1 MWQKAESSSCTV
13 SYDHIYSVAFLLWL
27 SKTSASSLAGRLLL
41 TDQKKIYYQNIFY
54 SYTRIGFHDS
64 SSIVSLLT
72 IPLKCF
78 NPYLMLPKPLWF
90 WWKHCTIFSKGSI
103 WWVWRSIQL
112 LSTSSYQG
120 KWEALLLPASFLVQ
134 TCILLER
141 GTEEWHQVHLPTHH
155 TALEELLQLNGLIR

>member
-1 MWQKAESSSCTV
+1 MWQKAESSSCNSQLW
-13 SYDHIYSVAFLLWL
+13 SYLLCSFSPLVVKNLCCFLGRE
-27 SKTSASSLAGRLLL
+27 ASSDRP
-41 TDQKKIYYQNIFY
+41 YYQNIFY
-54 SYTRIGFHDS
+54 SYTRISFHDS

-78 NPYLMLPKPLWF
+78 NPYLILPKPLWF